1 LTEDHSKD
9 RSEIDRYPTPLF
21 SLYRPKEKTSRPPG
35 LSVWLWGPPFW
46 QVLSTIAY
54 FSDTKGIYSSEEL
67 AAFFQYIQPL
77 LPCPACSE
85 SYRGIL
91 LRTIAVK
98 GSIQEVCRKRQL
110 TVFVH
115 QLHEFVN
122 RKLLDL
128 KWKHFL
134 EYVGKQG
141 VPPSVAALPADKVWE
156 LFHHQPTLGV
166 VYKRQVFTS
175 NEPLN
180 LDSTW
185 LLLLALVQRVTTETE
200 INMTSFISI
209 LTQTLAADAF
219 VSSRLMA
226 DVIRKCGSNT
236 HLLFDSYH
244 TWIERQTGTRIDMQ
258 KFLHDVQSKLGNM
271 LSTGCGV
278 DTCR

>member
-1 LTEDHSKD
+1 LAHSKD
-9 RSEIDRYPTPLF
+9 KLRIDKDPTPLF
-21 SLYRPKEKTSRPPG
+21 SSLQPKEKTSRPPG

-46 QVLSTIAY
+46 QVLGTIAY
-54 FSDTKGIYSSEEL
+54 FNDSKGVYNADEL

-85 SYRGIL
+85 SYKGIL
-91 LRTIAVK
+91 LRTIANK
-98 GSIQEVCRKRQL
+98 GSVQEVCRKKQL
-110 TVFVH
+110 TIFVH
-115 QLHEFVN
+115 QIHEYVN
-122 RKLLDL
+122 RKLLDK
-128 KWKHFL
+128 KWRDFL
-134 EYVGKQG
+134 EYMGKPASL
-141 VPPSVAALPADKVWE
+141 VALPDEKVWE

-166 VYKRQVFTS
+166 VYKRQVFSS

-200 INMTSFISI
+200 INITSFISV

-226 DVIRKCGSNT
+226 SVIAQCGSNT
-236 HLLFDSYH
+236 HMLFDAYH
-244 TWIERQTGTRIDMQ
+244 TWIEEQTGASINKQ
-258 KFLHDVQSKLGNM
+258 QFLHDVQSKLGNM